1 MYILVINP
9 GSTSTKMAVF
19 EDEKPMI
26 LRGITHTNEELAKFG
41 DDVLNQL
48 DYRKQLVLDELE
60 RMNVAM
66 QFEAVIGRG
75 GLVKPI
81 AGGVY
86 EINQQML
93 DDTLNGIAMHN
104 HACNL
109 GCLIAHDIAQ
119 GAQAGKWGV
128 VVDGALTG
136 ARVDTKTVRMPV
148 DSARDKN
155 LIVGDFNGDR
165 VDKVLQRICEVCA
178 ITVHLGMR
186 RHAHGYKYKVRDYL
200 PHFTIF
206 YLRCKVTKKI
216 RVDYVFFFFCYN

>member
-48 DYRKQLVLDELE
+48 EYRKQLVLDELE
-60 RMNVAM
+60 RMNVSM

-109 GCLIAHDIAQ
+109 GCLIAHNIA
-119 GAQAGKWGV
+119 
-128 VVDGALTG
+128 
-136 ARVDTKTVRMPV
+136 
-148 DSARDKN
+148 
-155 LIVGDFNGDR
+155 
-165 VDKVLQRICEVCA
+165 
-178 ITVHLGMR
+178 
-186 RHAHGYKYKVRDYL
+186 
-200 PHFTIF
+200 
-206 YLRCKVTKKI
+206 
-216 RVDYVFFFFCYN
+216 